1 MGTYTVSVGVINYA
15 PVHVWYCAS
24 GMRRPRLSFLLH
36 TLNGVDIN
44 FFYASLFI
52 LLGSDFVGSRSHLV
66 NLLIGDFPTWY
77 CSFCRPSYFCTSM
90 FHTRLS
96 LHFSKSLRRQFHLT
110 SAIYRFR
117 GVCRFWMFQYSTLTL
132 SSSSDLGHFSCH
144 RANYPSKIHFGL
156 DLEYPVH

>member
-66 NLLIGDFPTWY
+66 NLLIGDFSPI
-77 CSFCRPSYFCTSM
+77 
-90 FHTRLS
+90 LS
-96 LHFSKSLRRQFHLT
+96 
-110 SAIYRFR
+110 
-117 GVCRFWMFQYSTLTL
+117 
-132 SSSSDLGHFSCH
+132 
-144 RANYPSKIHFGL
+144 
-156 DLEYPVH
+156 